1 MSRQIDHPP
10 HLCSNLSAASAA
22 LNIQENEMPAALI
35 EPTQIDTFHL
45 MGLKASIQLEA
56 KGMRHS
62 SGRSATA
69 IARTKLGLDRSASR
83 EEIIE
88 ALDALIQERT
98 A

>member
-1 MSRQIDHPP
+1 
-10 HLCSNLSAASAA
+10 
-22 LNIQENEMPAALI
+22 MPAALI
-35 EPTQIDTFHL
+35 EPMQIDTFRL
-45 MGLKASIQLEA
+45 MALKASVKLEA
-56 KGMRHS
+56 KGMRRS

-69 IARTKLGLDRSASR
+69 IARTKLGFDRSASR